1 VGINLKF
8 KMSLLSDIKEKAFS
22 LGFDL
27 CSVAPAR
34 RLSEYEQS
42 FRKWCVEGQND
53 KMNWLCRDI
62 ETRINPFK
70 LLPDAL
76 SVIVTGTNYYTDNV
90 QIYNDVPVVS
100 RYALGM
106 DYHKVVTVKLKLLLE
121 FIQSVSP
128 GSEGKVFCDTGPIAE
143 KIWAVEA
150 GLGWQGKN
158 SLLINKQKGSFFFLG
173 VILVNISLQCDTPDN
188 DGKCGEC
195 TKCLERCP
203 TGAINGN
210 YTVDARKCIS
220 NLTIE
225 SKNPIPPELALLFEN
240 RIYGCDLCQEVCPYN
255 KNVQNHNHHE
265 FDISEELKY
274 LTKDEWILLTEE
286 RFERI
291 FENTPIARTGFD
303 KFRKNIDII
312 LNNNR

>member
-1 VGINLKF
+1 
-8 KMSLLSDIKEKAFS
+8 MSLSSDIKEKAFS

-27 CSVAPAR
+27 CGIAPAR

-42 FRKWCVEGQND
+42 FSKWCMEGQND

-76 SVIVTGTNYYTDNV
+76 SVIVTGMDYYTDNI
-90 QIYNDVPVVS
+90 QIHNDVPVVS
-100 RYALGM
+100 RYAFGM
-106 DYHKVVTVKLKLLLE
+106 DYHKVVTGKLNILLE
-121 FIQSVSP
+121 FIKSSSP
-128 GSEGKVFCDTGPIAE
+128 GAEGKTFCDSGPIAE
-143 KIWAVEA
+143 KLWAVEA
-150 GLGWQGKN
+150 GLGRQGKN
-158 SLLINKQKGSFFFLG
+158 SLLINEKKGSFFFLG
-173 VILVNISLQCDTPDN
+173 VILVNISLQYDTPHD
-188 DGKCGEC
+188 DEKCGDC
-195 TKCLERCP
+195 TECLERCP
-203 TGAINGN
+203 TRAINGD

-225 SKNPIPPELALLFEN
+225 NKNPIPTELAVLFGN

-255 KNVQNHNHHE
+255 RNAKNHNHHE

-274 LTKDEWILLTEE
+274 LTKDEWLSMTEE
-286 RFERI
+286 KFERI
-291 FENTPIARTGFD
+291 FGNTPVSRAGFE

-312 LNNNR
+312 LNKTDN

>member
-1 VGINLKF
+1 
-8 KMSLLSDIKEKAFS
+8 MSLSSDIKEKAFS

-27 CSVAPAR
+27 CGIAPAR

-42 FRKWCVEGQND
+42 FSKWCMEGQND

-76 SVIVTGTNYYTDNV
+76 SVIVTGMDYYTDNI
-90 QIYNDVPVVS
+90 QIHNDVPVVS
-100 RYALGM
+100 RYAFGM
-106 DYHKVVTVKLKLLLE
+106 DYHKVVTGKLNILLE
-121 FIQSVSP
+121 FIKSSSP
-128 GSEGKVFCDTGPIAE
+128 GAEGKAFCDSGPIAE
-143 KIWAVEA
+143 KLWAVEA
-150 GLGWQGKN
+150 GLGRQGKN
-158 SLLINKQKGSFFFLG
+158 SLLINEKKGSFFFLG
-173 VILVNISLQCDTPDN
+173 VILVNISLQYDTPHD
-188 DGKCGEC
+188 DEKCGDC
-195 TKCLERCP
+195 TECLERCP
-203 TGAINGN
+203 TRAINGD

-225 SKNPIPPELALLFEN
+225 NKNPIPTELAVLFGN

-255 KNVQNHNHHE
+255 RNAKNHNHHE

-274 LTKDEWILLTEE
+274 LTKDEWLSLTEE
-286 RFERI
+286 KFERI
-291 FENTPIARTGFD
+291 FGNTPVSRAGFE

-312 LNNNR
+312 LNNTDN

>member
-1 VGINLKF
+1 
-8 KMSLLSDIKEKAFS
+8 MSLSSDIKEKAFS

-27 CSVAPAR
+27 CGVAPAR

-42 FRKWCVEGQND
+42 FRKWCMEGQND

-76 SVIVTGTNYYTDNV
+76 SVIVTGMDYYTDNI

-106 DYHKVVTVKLKLLLE
+106 DYHKVVSDKLKKLLE
-121 FIQSVSP
+121 FIKSASP
-128 GSEGKVFCDTGPIAE
+128 GAEGKVFCDTDPIAE
-143 KIWAVEA
+143 KLWAVEA
-150 GLGWQGKN
+150 GLGRQGKN
-158 SLLINKQKGSFFFLG
+158 SLLINEKKGSFLFLG
-173 VILVNISLQCDTPDN
+173 ILLVNIPLQYDARCVEE
-188 DGKCGEC
+188 KCGDC
-195 TKCLERCP
+195 TACIESCP
-203 TGAINGN
+203 TGAINGD

-225 SKNPIPPELALLFEN
+225 NKNPISAELAVSFGK

-255 KNVQNHNHHE
+255 RNVQNHNHPE

-274 LTKDEWILLTEE
+274 LTKDEWLSLTRE

-291 FENTPIARTGFD
+291 FRDTPVFRTGFE

-312 LNNNR
+312 LNGNG